1 MKVESK
7 PAKKSIKLV
16 MIIELDSH
24 YKFFQQLDIT
34 RLTNFNVYDCVEN
47 SIDIFV
53 EHIKLISKN
62 GGLCFLCIC

>member
-1 MKVESK
+1 
-7 PAKKSIKLV
+7 